1 MIQNSFSAIFTAAM
15 KRVSDSGPVQE
26 ADLLR
31 AFLAIRRSVLL
42 NPSESGTRHEWQQS
56 VTRVDALL
64 NLLNTNPD
72 LVAPVTV
79 LSSDVHVIVG

>member
-1 MIQNSFSAIFTAAM
+1 M
-15 KRVSDSGPVQE
+15 
-26 ADLLR
+26 
-31 AFLAIRRSVLL
+31 
-42 NPSESGTRHEWQQS
+42 
-56 VTRVDALL
+56 TRVDALL